1 MINLYQRLNL
11 LPTASRAEIEAALA
25 QYRSELSNA
34 EIRGVQEWLLVDEV
48 RHRYDA
54 KLRQE
59 QPSFFMPS
67 MQKQPASA
75 APSHSRYGGYYTPK
89 LYNPTAAAVLGIL
102 LSPIIGAWLHA
113 INWRELGNEDAA
125 RQNMYVVY
133 GTFAF
138 GILSMLLYFF
148 AAIEIPIYTGS
159 LIALGWFFSIG
170 KNQIDFLRREAGNE
184 YMRKKWGK
192 VVMWIIFGI
201 LAYVFVYYFAL
212 YFLYTSGSLHPKV
225 MALITQGVEEAV
237 RATTQP

>member
-11 LPTASRAEIEAALA
+11 PPTASRAEIEAALA
-25 QYRSELSNA
+25 QYRSELSDA
-34 EIRGVQEWLLVDEV
+34 EIRGVQEWLLVNEV
-48 RHRYDA
+48 RYRYDA

-59 QPSFFMPS
+59 QPSFFIPS
-67 MQKQPASA
+67 QKQPAPA
-75 APSHSRYGGYYTPK
+75 ATSDRGRRGYYTPK
-89 LYNPTAAAVLGIL
+89 LYNPTVAAVLGIL

-170 KNQIDFLRREAGNE
+170 KNQIDFLRREAGND

-192 VVMWIIFGI
+192 VVKWISVGVLVYF
-201 LAYVFVYYFAL
+201 FVYCFAL
-212 YFLYTSGSLHPKV
+212 YLLYTSGSLHPEI
-225 MALITQGVEEAV
+225 MELIRKMLEEAT
-237 RATTQP
+237 RGAAAQP

>member
-1 MINLYQRLNL
+1 MGQSRDVDHFRHIGLFFRLLFCFVFALY
-11 LPTASRAEIEAALA
+11 
-25 QYRSELSNA
+25 
-34 EIRGVQEWLLVDEV
+34 V
-48 RHRYDA
+48 R
-54 KLRQE
+54 
-59 QPSFFMPS
+59 
-67 MQKQPASA
+67 QPAPA

-192 VVMWIIFGI
+192 VVMLIIFGI
-201 LAYVFVYYFAL
+201 LAYFFVYYFDL
-212 YFLYTSGSLHPKV
+212 YLLYMSGSLHPEI
-225 MALITQGVEEAV
+225 MELISQGVEEAV
-237 RATTQP
+237 RATAQP

>member
-11 LPTASRAEIEAALA
+11 PPTASRAEIEAALA

-34 EIRGVQEWLLVDEV
+34 EIRGVQEWLLVNEV

-59 QPSFFMPS
+59 QPSFFIPS
-67 MQKQPASA
+67 QKQPAPA

-201 LAYVFVYYFAL
+201 LAYFFVYYFAL
-212 YFLYTSGSLHPKV
+212 YLLYTSGSLHPEI
-225 MALITQGVEEAV
+225 MELISQGVEEAV
-237 RATTQP
+237 RATAQP

>member
-11 LPTASRAEIEAALA
+11 PPTASRAEIEAALA
-25 QYRSELSNA
+25 QYRSELSDA
-34 EIRGVQEWLLVDEV
+34 EIRGVQEWLLVNEV
-48 RHRYDA
+48 RYRYDA

-59 QPSFFMPS
+59 QPSFFIPS
-67 MQKQPASA
+67 QKQPAPA
-75 APSHSRYGGYYTPK
+75 APSHSRYSGYYTPK
-89 LYNPTAAAVLGIL
+89 LYNPTVAAVLGIL

-148 AAIEIPIYTGS
+148 AAIEIPIMGWS
-159 LIALGWFFSIG
+159 IALGWFFSIG
-170 KNQIDFLRREAGNE
+170 KNQIDFLRREAGND

-192 VVMWIIFGI
+192 VVKWISVGVLVYF
-201 LAYVFVYYFAL
+201 FVYCFAL
-212 YFLYTSGSLHPKV
+212 YLLYTSGSLHPEI
-225 MALITQGVEEAV
+225 MELIRKMLEEAT
-237 RATTQP
+237 RGAAAQP